1 MKHPDTSQT
10 KVSTCDL
17 TDILQRLSK
26 EYENFRSHDNVLL
39 QCDAPAESIEISGAD
54 SAVHQILE
62 FITSACLDNSQP
74 NEAVRISVRTSPAVI
89 DVTYRF
95 TPNSMFILLMRRLLE
110 PLKQQIN
117 LAGLKNTPNSYIA
130 LLLARWIATRQRI
143 KIWMEIEKSTMGS
156 IHCYFLPA
164 YLNTVPSREKPLVLV
179 IEDNPHIGK
188 LLELYL
194 SRAGYQTRYAP
205 DSSKA
210 MDIALDIKP
219 DLITLDVYMPNK
231 DGWQIL
237 SAFRKN
243 EETVKIPVIVITVMK
258 DAQIGYELGASDYLT
273 KPVEK
278 DNLIHSAY
286 RLAPVFATSASR
298 EPLERILVISEQ
310 NELLEAVQSRLG
322 DATLK
327 VLAPDV
333 QTMYEGVG
341 DFDPQLTCFAF
352 TELKSSMKYLL
363 YRLRLVPHITDIPA
377 VLITKEPLDET
388 LRQSLTSIMDEIF
401 SIDAFDSTRLA
412 SY

>member
-1 MKHPDTSQT
+1 
-10 KVSTCDL
+10 
-17 TDILQRLSK
+17 
-26 EYENFRSHDNVLL
+26 
-39 QCDAPAESIEISGAD
+39 
-54 SAVHQILE
+54 
-62 FITSACLDNSQP
+62 
-74 NEAVRISVRTSPAVI
+74 
-89 DVTYRF
+89 
-95 TPNSMFILLMRRLLE
+95 
-110 PLKQQIN
+110 
-117 LAGLKNTPNSYIA
+117 
-130 LLLARWIATRQRI
+130 
-143 KIWMEIEKSTMGS
+143 WMEIEKSSTGS

-164 YLNTVPSREKPLVLV
+164 YLNTVPSRAKPLVLV

-210 MDIALDIKP
+210 MDIALEIKP

-278 DNLIHSAY
+278 DNLIHSAL
-286 RLAPVFATSASR
+286 RLAPVLSSPESR
-298 EPLERILVISEQ
+298 EPLERILVVGEQ
-310 NELLEAVQSRLG
+310 NELLDTLQTKLA

-333 QTMYEGVG
+333 QTLYEEIG
-341 DFDPQLTCFAF
+341 DFKPQLVCFAF
-352 TELKSSMKYLL
+352 SELESSMKYLL
-363 YRLRLVPHITDIPA
+363 YRLRLVPHVSDIPA
-377 VLITKEPLDET
+377 VLVTKEPLESA
-388 LRQSLTSIMDEIF
+388 LHQSLAAVMDDIF
-401 SIDAFDSTRLA
+401 QIDGFDPSHLA